1 MESQDLKR
9 VVYEMLQ
16 SGFQLTEIQKKLKE
30 EHDTNITFL
39 DLRILAAELE
49 NIDWSQFDQKKEA
62 KKEDDYEE
70 VKVEETGT
78 LVEVNKVVRPGAI
91 ANGTVRFASGAK
103 AEWLLTQFGELA
115 LENKDGEP
123 TEEDIKEFQIKLQDE
138 LSKGVI

>member
-49 NIDWSQFDQKKEA
+49 NIDWSKFDPQKEE
-62 KKEDDYEE
+62 KKDDDEE
-70 VKVEETGT
+70 VEVEETGT

-91 ANGTVRFASGAK
+91 ANGSVRFASGAK